1 MQKKKKEEEEEKGR
15 IKCTTALLFTAFI
28 CIVLV
33 NNREVILEMKQLS
46 GSKMNTTPL

>member
-1 MQKKKKEEEEEKGR
+1 MHQMR
-15 IKCTTALLFTAFI
+15 FTAFI

-46 GSKMNTTPL
+46 RSKMNTTPLKTSTWQCHLHAFE